1 MHRGNSQLYSIT
13 LVGAANNPAQLS
25 LGGSSGETPD
35 ASAALR
41 ARDVARGDLVFVGS
55 RGCQDFTLLGLR
67 HLEKVKGPPELR
79 CDLIELC
86 GRDPE
91 VAVGLLK
98 AERCRAGLG
107 GREME
112 RPTRNVADPQRS
124 HELEAG
130 SLPRF
135 LVCHCRSCGFLD
147 FWPTM
152 GFFTTASLK

>member
-25 LGGSSGETPD
+25 LGGSSGETQD

-55 RGCQDFTLLGLR
+55 RGCQDFTLLGLW

-86 GRDPE
+86 GGDPE

-107 GREME
+107 GRELE

-124 HELEAG
+124 QPGAFRGSWCATVVAAG
-130 SLPRF
+130 SWTSGR
-135 LVCHCRSCGFLD
+135 RWGS
-147 FWPTM
+147 
-152 GFFTTASLK
+152 SRRRR